1 MDYSIVWINF
11 VKYVILNDKPCKMEV
26 LKKKIIILI
35 YNTDGNNNDSNLL
48 VSILLIEDPVT
59 HQ

>member
-1 MDYSIVWINF
+1 
-11 VKYVILNDKPCKMEV
+11 MEV
-26 LKKKIIILI
+26 LKKRFIIILI

-48 VSILLIEDPVT
+48 VNILLIEDPVT